1 MQKSSQGLK
10 VLYLSNL
17 VHGLRAQ
24 SERVRYLKFEMA
36 MMYCAQAA
44 RYISRSQFALDKLIF
59 LLWLIL

>member
-1 MQKSSQGLK
+1 MRKSSQGLK

-24 SERVRYLKFEMA
+24 PERVRYLKFEME

-44 RYISRSQFALDKLIF
+44 RYISRSQFALDK
-59 LLWLIL
+59 